1 MCKKSTYR
9 LSGYNVFLVKADC
22 LDDAF
27 IIARA
32 HSLVVFSGQSI
43 TDAEADK
50 LIKDAGRESD
60 AEIYLIMQVDALA
73 DSNKERSISAFHG
86 WH

>member
-9 LSGYNVFLVKADC
+9 LSGYNVYLVKADC

-32 HSLVVFSGQSI
+32 HSLVVFSGQCI
-43 TDAEADK
+43 TDAEA
-50 LIKDAGRESD
+50 
-60 AEIYLIMQVDALA
+60 
-73 DSNKERSISAFHG
+73 NKIINEVAYNGTRAMVLQ
-86 WH
+86 